1 MKQKVFLGSRKFWMA
16 LASILGT
23 FILLSVVL
31 CVFIN
36 PFQRTIDTTS
46 SPQIA
51 EKSIAA
57 TDDHSYEAVKERVDE
72 VNDNYGKS
80 IKSAYYGENSTMRQ
94 MMQQRMFFS
103 GLKSTLIIV
112 LIAMVILLVLIK
124 GFNLKLFKKEFW
136 REYQTRSILQMKSP
150 SKNRYRSEK
159 RQRNHLRKKISPLY
173 RKKKKQKKRRKWMYE
188 RLRIAASFR
197 K

>member
-23 FILLSVVL
+23 FILLAVVL
-31 CVFIN
+31 CAFIN
-36 PFQRTIDTTS
+36 PFQRTINTTS

-72 VNDNYGKS
+72 VNDNYGQS

-124 GFNLKLFKKEFW
+124 GFNLKLFKK
-136 REYQTRSILQMKSP
+136 RILEGIPDNAAPADEKSEQKSVQIGEKAEKSP
-150 SKNRYRSEK
+150 EK
-159 RQRNHLRKKISPLY
+159 KDKPIV
-173 RKKKKQKKRRKWMYE
+173 QKEEKTEETEEVDVRE
-188 RLRIAASFR
+188 VTDSCQLP
-197 K
+197 

>member
-1 MKQKVFLGSRKFWMA
+1 MKQKVFWGSRKFWMA

-23 FILLSVVL
+23 FILLAVVL
-31 CVFIN
+31 CAFIN
-36 PFQRTIDTTS
+36 PFQRTINTTS

-57 TDDHSYEAVKERVDE
+57 TDDHSYEAVKEKVDE
-72 VNDNYGKS
+72 VNDNYGQS

-124 GFNLKLFKKEFW
+124 GFNLKLFKK
-136 REYQTRSILQMKSP
+136 RILEGVPDNAAPADEKSEQKSVQIGEKAEKSP
-150 SKNRYRSEK
+150 EK
-159 RQRNHLRKKISPLY
+159 KDKPIV
-173 RKKKKQKKRRKWMYE
+173 QKEEKTEETEEVDVRE
-188 RLRIAASFR
+188 VTDSCQLP
-197 K
+197 

>member
-1 MKQKVFLGSRKFWMA
+1 MKQKKFLGSRKFWMA
-16 LASILGT
+16 LATILGT

-31 CVFIN
+31 CAFIN

-72 VNDNYGKS
+72 VNDNYGQS

-124 GFNLKLFKKEFW
+124 GFNLKLFKKRILEGVPDNADPVD
-136 REYQTRSILQMKSP
+136 EKTEQKSVQTGEKAEKSP
-150 SKNRYRSEK
+150 EK
-159 RQRNHLRKKISPLY
+159 KDKPIV
-173 RKKKKQKKRRKWMYE
+173 QKEEKTEETEEVDVRE
-188 RLRIAASFR
+188 VTDSCQLP
-197 K
+197 

>member
-23 FILLSVVL
+23 FILLAVVL
-31 CVFIN
+31 CAFIN
-36 PFQRTIDTTS
+36 PFQRTINTTS

-57 TDDHSYEAVKERVDE
+57 TDDHSYEAVKEKVDE
-72 VNDNYGKS
+72 VNDNYGQS

-124 GFNLKLFKKEFW
+124 GFNLKLFKK
-136 REYQTRSILQMKSP
+136 RILEGVPDNAAPADEKSEQKSVQIGEKAEKSP
-150 SKNRYRSEK
+150 EK
-159 RQRNHLRKKISPLY
+159 KDKPIV
-173 RKKKKQKKRRKWMYE
+173 QKEEKTEETEEVDVRE
-188 RLRIAASFR
+188 VTDSCQLP
-197 K
+197 

>member
-1 MKQKVFLGSRKFWMA
+1 MKQKVFWGSRKFWMA

-23 FILLSVVL
+23 FILLAVVL
-31 CVFIN
+31 CAFIN
-36 PFQRTIDTTS
+36 PFQRTINTTS

-57 TDDHSYEAVKERVDE
+57 TDDHSYEAVKEKVDE
-72 VNDNYGKS
+72 VNDNYGQS

-124 GFNLKLFKKEFW
+124 GFNLKLFKK
-136 REYQTRSILQMKSP
+136 RILEGVPDNAAPADEKSEQKSVQIGEKAEKSP
-150 SKNRYRSEK
+150 EK
-159 RQRNHLRKKISPLY
+159 KDKPIV
-173 RKKKKQKKRRKWMYE
+173 QKEEKTE
-188 RLRIAASFR
+188 ETEEVN
-197 K
+197 

>member
-1 MKQKVFLGSRKFWMA
+1 MKQKKIFGSRKFWMA
-16 LASILGT
+16 LVAILGT

-124 GFNLKLFKKEFW
+124 GFNLKLFKKRILEGVPDKVDPAD
-136 REYQTRSILQMKSP
+136 EKIEQKPVQTGEKAEKSP
-150 SKNRYRSEK
+150 EK
-159 RQRNHLRKKISPLY
+159 KDKPIV
-173 RKKKKQKKRRKWMYE
+173 QKEEKTEETEEVDVRE
-188 RLRIAASFR
+188 VTDSCQLP
-197 K
+197 

>member
-1 MKQKVFLGSRKFWMA
+1 MKQKVFWGSRKFWMA

-23 FILLSVVL
+23 FILLAVVL
-31 CVFIN
+31 CAFIN
-36 PFQRTIDTTS
+36 PFQRTINTTS

-57 TDDHSYEAVKERVDE
+57 TDDHSYEAVKEKVDE
-72 VNDNYGKS
+72 VNDNYGQS

-124 GFNLKLFKKEFW
+124 GFNLKLFKK
-136 REYQTRSILQMKSP
+136 RILEGIPDNAAPADEKSEQKSVQIGEKAEKSP
-150 SKNRYRSEK
+150 EK
-159 RQRNHLRKKISPLY
+159 KDKPIV
-173 RKKKKQKKRRKWMYE
+173 QKEEKTEETEEVDVRE
-188 RLRIAASFR
+188 VTDSCQLP
-197 K
+197 